1 MKRTA
6 KYDTHCHF
14 YSTILGC
21 QLLRLAVFRCSGSVL
36 VNMVKAAKHARRESD
51 TLYGR

>member
-6 KYDTHCHF
+6 KYDAHSQL

-21 QLLRLAVFRCSGSVL
+21 QLLRLAVCRCSGSVL
-36 VNMVKAAKHARRESD
+36 ARRGSD